1 MFRLQNVS
9 GSIETTDAIEEEA
22 KNIAEDFDVSE
33 DNVVMNNS
41 YLLANYVDP
50 ASYAGIACIIL
61 VVVAAGILTIYSIYY
76 ITITPKVQ
84 EYGRLKAIGA
94 TKRQIRQMVFRE
106 GVFVT
111 VIALPLGLLI
121 GSFTARP
128 IVETM
133 FEISTGIET
142 RYSEPGFNQLCIDL
156 LKSGDVQLLHWW
168 LYLITIAAVV
178 VTVYLSLVKPMN
190 LAAKISPVEAMR
202 YNGEK
207 PGKKKERKGFTE
219 LSLSRLTR
227 ANLSRNR
234 KRTVLTVVAMG
245 VIGIL
250 FMVVATVIH
259 CADPKEIAK
268 EEFEGDY
275 EIYVDSWENDKMNP
289 DRSWKNLM
297 QNNPLSDEFI
307 SRIRQISGVEEVKV
321 KTMIYGTLTELDPEG
336 EILTPGIQG
345 FDPSYASVI
354 EDGLIEGDVTYE
366 ELEKGDKIV
375 MDDNVAHWFPELGV
389 GDSLDISIITDQGT
403 VEKTFEIAGI
413 TELPSGIL
421 ISRFLLPDSVL
432 AEYTSANLNDTC
444 VITVDPDQKEEA
456 FRQLDELASTSP
468 YLETDTYDEHLNTWR
483 SGMQIISLLGYAFL
497 AILGGIGV
505 MNLINTMINSIY
517 TRKRELGMI
526 QAIGL
531 SEKQLIRMLQME
543 GAFYTAGTLLVAL
556 GIGSAAGYGV
566 FHYMEVNNLMNV
578 TSYHYPILPAVILAA
593 AVALIQLILTYVI
606 SRNFRRMSL
615 IDRIRYS
622 E

>member
-1 MFRLQNVS
+1 MVWRTHGGDEITLPFQLVEDGGLGYQTEDTFQISGFLKADINEEKKSYAALFSLDYMRSVIPAEEREYRVMFCLQNVS

-41 YLLANYVDP
+41 YLLGKLCGSCFLCRDSVYHFGGGGSRHFDYLQHLLHYDYSQSTGIRASESDRGNEAPDP
-50 ASYAGIACIIL
+50 ADGI
-61 VVVAAGILTIYSIYY
+61 
-76 ITITPKVQ
+76 P
-84 EYGRLKAIGA
+84 GRG
-94 TKRQIRQMVFRE
+94 
-106 GVFVT
+106 FVT

-156 LKSGDVQLLHWW
+156 LKSGDVQFLHWW

-250 FMVVATVIH
+250 FMVAATVIH

-297 QNNPLSDEFI
+297 
-307 SRIRQISGVEEVKV
+307 
-321 KTMIYGTLTELDPEG
+321 TE
-336 EILTPGIQG
+336 
-345 FDPSYASVI
+345 
-354 EDGLIEGDVTYE
+354 
-366 ELEKGDKIV
+366 
-375 MDDNVAHWFPELGV
+375 
-389 GDSLDISIITDQGT
+389 
-403 VEKTFEIAGI
+403 
-413 TELPSGIL
+413 
-421 ISRFLLPDSVL
+421 
-432 AEYTSANLNDTC
+432 
-444 VITVDPDQKEEA
+444 
-456 FRQLDELASTSP
+456 
-468 YLETDTYDEHLNTWR
+468 
-483 SGMQIISLLGYAFL
+483 
-497 AILGGIGV
+497 
-505 MNLINTMINSIY
+505 
-517 TRKRELGMI
+517 
-526 QAIGL
+526 
-531 SEKQLIRMLQME
+531 
-543 GAFYTAGTLLVAL
+543 
-556 GIGSAAGYGV
+556 
-566 FHYMEVNNLMNV
+566 
-578 TSYHYPILPAVILAA
+578 
-593 AVALIQLILTYVI
+593 
-606 SRNFRRMSL
+606 
-615 IDRIRYS
+615 
-622 E
+622 

>member
-1 MFRLQNVS
+1 MKAVTKTAFANLKLNRTRNIISGVAILLTTLLIFSVLSIGFGAISVEFAAVNEYYPTYHVMYRQVSEENVKKLKAHNLIEDMGIREDFAYGVDDDSDILFLAMDSLGISYNKIELEEGTFPSGEKDIALPRQMLEEYGLEDARVGDEITLPFQLVEDGGLGYQTEDTFQISGFLKADINEEKKSYAALFSLDYMRSVIPAEEREYRVMFRLQNVS

-156 LKSGDVQLLHWW
+156 LKSGDVQFLHWW

-307 SRIRQISGVEEVKV
+307 SRIRQISGV
-321 KTMIYGTLTELDPEG
+321 
-336 EILTPGIQG
+336 
-345 FDPSYASVI
+345 
-354 EDGLIEGDVTYE
+354 
-366 ELEKGDKIV
+366 
-375 MDDNVAHWFPELGV
+375 
-389 GDSLDISIITDQGT
+389 
-403 VEKTFEIAGI
+403 
-413 TELPSGIL
+413 
-421 ISRFLLPDSVL
+421 
-432 AEYTSANLNDTC
+432 
-444 VITVDPDQKEEA
+444 
-456 FRQLDELASTSP
+456 
-468 YLETDTYDEHLNTWR
+468 
-483 SGMQIISLLGYAFL
+483 
-497 AILGGIGV
+497 
-505 MNLINTMINSIY
+505 
-517 TRKRELGMI
+517 
-526 QAIGL
+526 
-531 SEKQLIRMLQME
+531 
-543 GAFYTAGTLLVAL
+543 
-556 GIGSAAGYGV
+556 
-566 FHYMEVNNLMNV
+566 
-578 TSYHYPILPAVILAA
+578 
-593 AVALIQLILTYVI
+593 
-606 SRNFRRMSL
+606 
-615 IDRIRYS
+615 
-622 E
+622 